1 VGPCSSECFSRE
13 RDGDI
18 VDANRERERDGGLSR
33 GAYMFASL
41 NLLALERARGAER
54 EVCREGKGRYQHQ

>member
-1 VGPCSSECFSRE
+1 MFFWRE

-18 VDANRERERDGGLSR
+18 VDANRERERERERDGGLSR

-41 NLLALERARGAER
+41 NLLALERAKGAER